1 MQDPNVRDREP
12 STTPSWKII
21 AGLVAAVVLVG
32 GGAAVWT
39 MNSANAPGTNPV
51 ESTDGTAVNPSDSS
65 ETAVPQEAT
74 IQAYVLE
81 IDGNSFKLVPASVPT
96 SSTEPAEQLKDSFKY
111 ILSPDQVETG
121 FSEIPAGT
129 KLLNLTI
136 EDDGVHVDLSSQFT
150 QGGGSASMTG
160 RLGQVVY
167 TASSLDPTASVWI
180 SVDSQPLEV
189 LGGEGLMVDQPMT
202 RASFDQNFPL

>member
-12 STTPSWKII
+12 STAPSWKII

-51 ESTDGTAVNPSDSS
+51 ESTDGTAVNPSDPS
-65 ETAVPQEAT
+65 ETAVPQEAM

-180 SVDSQPLEV
+180 SVDGKPLEV

>member
-1 MQDPNVRDREP
+1 MQDPNVRDRES
-12 STTPSWKII
+12 STAPSWKII
-21 AGLVAAVVLVG
+21 AGLAAVVVLVG

-39 MNSANAPGTNPV
+39 LNAGNAPGTNPA
-51 ESTDGTAVNPSDSS
+51 ESTDGTATNPANPS
-65 ETAVPQEAT
+65 ETAVPQGAT

-129 KLLNLTI
+129 ELLNLTI

-180 SVDSQPLEV
+180 SVDGKPLDV

-202 RASFDQNFPL
+202 RATFDQNFPL